1 MSAALREQIGA
12 KDSTQVADAQRLKV
26 LVSAY
31 ACHPE
36 QGSEPGVGW
45 NWVREIARHHDVWL
59 LTEAERFAPATE
71 GALQADRHLRD
82 AVKVIGIPRERRA
95 ERWLKSLA
103 YYHTYEKWQRAA
115 LARARELHR
124 QVRFDVAHQLNMI
137 GYREPG
143 FLWSLDV
150 PFVWGP
156 IGGFAQMPW
165 RYLPAMGTSG
175 ALTLGLRNVANEM
188 QMRLSHR
195 VRAAMA
201 ASDVLIAA
209 TSVDSAAIAKYYGR
223 QAPVV
228 HETGTAAESEPPVRA
243 IKSGEP
249 LQVLWCG
256 LMVPRKAVGVAL
268 RAVARASQEIPIQF
282 HLYGAGPQEP
292 FARGLAQQLGIH
304 GHCHFHGQRPR
315 AEVVDRMRRSHVL
328 LFPSL
333 QEATSATVP
342 EALATGLPVL
352 CHKICGHGDVV
363 TDEVGMRVAVAD
375 AARSVERFA
384 QGLVSLWREPDRLRA
399 YSIAA
404 ARDAPRLAWSTKGG
418 AAGGWYREAIANRQS
433 RANHRATVTNAP

>member
-1 MSAALREQIGA
+1 MSAVAKERIGA
-12 KDSTQVADAQRLKV
+12 DDSANVDSARRLKV

-45 NWVREIARHHDVWL
+45 NWVREIARYHDVWL
-59 LTEAERFAPATE
+59 LTEAERFAPVTE
-71 GALQADRHLRD
+71 SALQTDRHLRE
-82 AVKVIGIPRERRA
+82 AVKVVGIPRERRA

-124 QVRFDVAHQLNMI
+124 QVRFDVVHQLNMI

-143 FLWSLDV
+143 FLWSLDA

-156 IGGFAQMPW
+156 IGGFARMPW

-175 ALTLGLRNVANEM
+175 ALSLGLRNVANEM

-195 VRAAMA
+195 VRAAMV

-228 HETGTAAESEPPVRA
+228 HETGTAPDSEPAVRT
-243 IKSGEP
+243 IESGEP

-268 RAVARASQEIPIQF
+268 RAVARASQEIPVEL

-304 GHCHFHGQRPR
+304 GRCHFHGQRPR
-315 AEVVDRMRRSHVL
+315 AEVGDRMRSSHVL

-363 TDEVGMRVAVAD
+363 TDEVGMRVPVAD
-375 AARSVERFA
+375 PARSVEAFA
-384 QGLVSLWREPDRLRA
+384 KALISLHREPGRLRA

-404 ARDAPRLAWSTKGG
+404 AKGAPRLAWSAKGS
-418 AAGGWYREAIANRQS
+418 AADGLYREAIASWQS
-433 RANHRATVTNAP
+433 RKGRL

>member
-1 MSAALREQIGA
+1 MSAVPRE
-12 KDSTQVADAQRLKV
+12 RLKV

-45 NWVREIARHHDVWL
+45 NWVREIAQYHDVWL

-71 GALQADRHLRD
+71 SALQADRDLRD
-82 AVKVIGIPRERRA
+82 AVKVVGIPRERRA
-95 ERWLKSLA
+95 ERWLRSLA

-115 LARARELHR
+115 LAQARELQR
-124 QVRFDVAHQLNMI
+124 QVRFDVVHQLNMI

-143 FLWSLDV
+143 FLWSLDA

-165 RYLPAMGTSG
+165 RYLPAMGTAG
-175 ALTLGLRNVANEM
+175 ALALGLRNVANEM

-209 TSVDSAAIAKYYGR
+209 TSVDNTAIAKCYGR

-228 HETGTAAESEPPVRA
+228 HETGTAPESDPPVRT
-243 IKSGEP
+243 IESGQP

-268 RAVARASQEIPIQF
+268 RAVARASQEIPIEF
-282 HLYGAGPQEP
+282 HLYGTGPQEP
-292 FARGLAQQLGIH
+292 VARGLAQQLGIH
-304 GHCHFHGQRPR
+304 GRCHFHGQRPR
-315 AEVVDRMRRSHVL
+315 AEVVERMRSSHVL

-363 TDEVGMRVAVAD
+363 TDEVGMRIPVAD
-375 AARSVERFA
+375 PARSVEAFA
-384 QGLVSLWREPDRLRA
+384 KALVTLGREPDRLRA

-404 ARDAPRLAWSTKGG
+404 AQGAPRLAWSTKGS
-418 AAGGWYREAIANRQS
+418 AADGLYRQAIASWQS
-433 RANHRATVTNAP
+433 RSGHLLPGS

>member
-1 MSAALREQIGA
+1 MSAVPKERIGA
-12 KDSTQVADAQRLKV
+12 DVDSTRRLKV

-45 NWVREIARHHDVWL
+45 NWLREIARYHDVWL

-71 GALQADRHLRD
+71 SAIQADPDLRD

-103 YYHTYEKWQRAA
+103 YYYTYEKWQRAA
-115 LARARELHR
+115 LARAQELHR
-124 QVRFDVAHQLNMI
+124 QVRFDVVHQLNMI

-143 FLWSLDV
+143 FLWTLDV

-175 ALTLGLRNVANEM
+175 ALALGLRNVANEM

-195 VRAAMA
+195 VRKAMQ

-209 TSVDSAAIAKYYGR
+209 TSVDSDAIAKLYGR
-223 QAPVV
+223 NAPVV
-228 HETGTAAESEPPVRA
+228 HETGTAPEPESVVRT
-243 IKSGEP
+243 IKPGEP
-249 LQVLWCG
+249 LRVLWCG
-256 LMVPRKAVGVAL
+256 LMVPRKAVGVAV
-268 RAVARASQEIPIQF
+268 RAVARAGQEIPIEF
-282 HLYGAGPQEP
+282 HLYGAGPQQP
-292 FARGLAQQLGIH
+292 FARALAEQLGVQ

-315 AEVVDRMRRSHVL
+315 TEVIERMRSSHVL

-363 TDEVGMRVAVAD
+363 TDEVGMRVPVAD
-375 AARSVERFA
+375 PARSVEAFA
-384 QGLVSLWREPDRLRA
+384 KALVSLYREPDRLRA

-404 ARDAPRLAWSTKGG
+404 AQGAPGLAWSAKGS
-418 AAGGWYREAIANRQS
+418 AADGLYRQAIAN
-433 RANHRATVTNAP
+433 T

>member
-1 MSAALREQIGA
+1 MSAALKEQIGA
-12 KDSTQVADAQRLKV
+12 EQRARVESAQRLKV

-45 NWVREIARHHDVWL
+45 NWLREIARYHDVWL

-71 GALQADRHLRD
+71 SAILADRHLSN

-103 YYHTYEKWQRAA
+103 YYYTYEKWQRAA
-115 LARARELHR
+115 LAQARELHR
-124 QVRFDVAHQLNMI
+124 QVRFDVVHQLNMI

-143 FLWSLDV
+143 FLWSLEI

-165 RYLPAMGTSG
+165 SYLGAMGPSG
-175 ALTLGLRNVANEM
+175 ALSLGLRNLANDV

-195 VRAAMA
+195 VRTAMH
-201 ASDVLIAA
+201 ASDVLISA
-209 TSVDSAAIAKYYGR
+209 TSVDKVAIAKLYGR

-228 HETGTAAESEPPVRA
+228 HETGTTPEAEPSVRT
-243 IKSGEP
+243 IREGEP
-249 LQVLWCG
+249 LRVLWCG
-256 LMVPRKAVGVAL
+256 RMVPSKAVGVAV
-268 RAVARASQEIPIQF
+268 RAVARAGQTIPIEF
-282 HLYGAGPQEP
+282 HLCGDGPQQP
-292 FARGLAQQLGIH
+292 FARGLAEQLGIQ
-304 GHCHFHGQRPR
+304 GRCHFHGQVPR
-315 AEVVDRMRRSHVL
+315 AEVIDRMRSSHVL

-333 QEATSATVP
+333 KEATSATVP

-352 CHKICGHGDVV
+352 CHRICGHGDIV
-363 TDEVGMRVAVAD
+363 TDEVGIGISVTD
-375 AARSVERFA
+375 PARSVEAFA
-384 QGLVSLWREPDRLRA
+384 NALVLLWREPDRLRA

-404 ARDAPRLAWSTKGG
+404 ARGAPRFAWSAKGRDADG
-418 AAGGWYREAIANRQS
+418 LYREAIASRQS
-433 RANHRATVTNAP
+433 RAQRMSS

>member
-1 MSAALREQIGA
+1 MSAALKEQIGA
-12 KDSTQVADAQRLKV
+12 NDGAKVADAPRLKV

-71 GALQADRHLRD
+71 GAIQTDRHLRD
-82 AVKVIGIPRERRA
+82 AVKVIGIPRERGA
-95 ERWLKSLA
+95 ERWLRSLA

-124 QVRFDVAHQLNMI
+124 QVRFDVVHQLNMI

-165 RYLPAMGTSG
+165 RYLHAMGPAG
-175 ALTLGLRNVANEM
+175 ALSLGLRNVVNAL
-188 QMRLSHR
+188 QMRLSRR
-195 VRAAMA
+195 VRSAIR
-201 ASDVLIAA
+201 ASDLLIAA
-209 TSVDSAAIAKYYGR
+209 TSVDSVAIAKLYGR

-228 HETGTAAESEPPVRA
+228 HETGTAPESAPVVRA
-243 IKSGEP
+243 IESGEP

-268 RAVARASQEIPIQF
+268 RAVALASQEIPIEF
-282 HLYGAGPQEP
+282 HLYGAGPQQP
-292 FARGLAQQLGIH
+292 FARRLAQQLGVQDR
-304 GHCHFHGQRPR
+304 CHFHAQRPR
-315 AEVVDRMRRSHVL
+315 AEVVDRMRACHVL

-363 TDEVGMRVAVAD
+363 TDQAGIRVPVAD
-375 AARSVERFA
+375 PAQSVKSFA
-384 QGLVSLWREPDRLRA
+384 NALVSLWREPERLRA

-404 ARDAPRLAWSTKGG
+404 AESAPRLAWSAKGG
-418 AAGGWYREAIANRQS
+418 AADDLYRQAIASWHCSPR
-433 RANHRATVTNAP
+433 RKR

>member
-1 MSAALREQIGA
+1 MSAAMEEHIGA
-12 KDSTQVADAQRLKV
+12 ADVVNVASTQRLKV

-45 NWVREIARHHDVWL
+45 NWLKEIARRNDVWL

-71 GALQADRHLRD
+71 TALQTDRHLRE
-82 AVKVIGIPRERRA
+82 AVRVIGIPRERRA

-115 LARARELHR
+115 LARAQELHR
-124 QVRFDVAHQLNMI
+124 HVRFDVIHQLNMI

-143 FLWSLDV
+143 FLWSLDA

-165 RYLPAMGTSG
+165 RYLHAMGPSG
-175 ALTLGLRNVANEM
+175 ALSLGLRNLANEM

-195 VRAAMA
+195 VRAAMH

-209 TSVDSAAIAKYYGR
+209 TSVDRAAIDKSYGR

-228 HETGTAAESEPPVRA
+228 HETGTAPDPEPAVRT
-243 IKSGEP
+243 IKPGEP
-249 LQVLWCG
+249 LQVLWCA
-256 LMVPRKAVGVAL
+256 LMVPRKAVGIAL
-268 RAVARASQEIPIQF
+268 RAVARASQEIPIEF
-282 HLYGAGPQEP
+282 HLYGAGPQES

-304 GHCHFHGQRPR
+304 RRCHFHGQRPR
-315 AEVVDRMRRSHVL
+315 AEVVDRMRSSHVL

-352 CHKICGHGDVV
+352 CHKTCGHGDVV
-363 TDEVGMRVAVAD
+363 TDEAGMRVPVTNP
-375 AARSVERFA
+375 ARSVEAFA
-384 QGLVSLWREPDRLRA
+384 KALVSLSREPERLRA

-404 ARDAPRLAWSTKGG
+404 AQGAPRLAWSAKGN
-418 AAGGWYREAIANRQS
+418 AADRLYREAIASRQS
-433 RANHRATVTNAP
+433 RKGRL

>member
-1 MSAALREQIGA
+1 MSAALKEQVGVDAGA
-12 KDSTQVADAQRLKV
+12 TVASPRRLKV

-45 NWVREIARHHDVWL
+45 NWVREIARYHDVWL
-59 LTEAERFAPATE
+59 LTEAQRFAPVTE
-71 GALQADRHLRD
+71 SAIRTDQDLRN
-82 AVKVIGIPRERRA
+82 AVKVVGIPRERRA

-103 YYHTYEKWQRAA
+103 YYYTYEKWQRAA
-115 LARARELHR
+115 LAQARELHR
-124 QVRFDVAHQLNMI
+124 QVRFDVIHQLNMI

-143 FLWSLDV
+143 FLWSMDV

-165 RYLPAMGTSG
+165 SYLRAMGASG
-175 ALTLGLRNVANEM
+175 ALTLGLRNLANDT

-195 VRAAMA
+195 VRTAMH

-209 TSVDSAAIAKYYGR
+209 TSVDSAAIAKLYGR
-223 QAPVV
+223 HAPVV
-228 HETGTAAESEPPVRA
+228 HETGTVPESEPAIRT

-268 RAVARASQEIPIQF
+268 RAVARAGQEIPIEF
-282 HLYGAGPQEP
+282 HLCGDGPQQP
-292 FARGLAQQLGIH
+292 FARGLAKQLGIH

-315 AEVVDRMRRSHVL
+315 AEVVDRMRSCHVL

-352 CHKICGHGDVV
+352 CHKTCGQGDIVTAEVGIGVPV
-363 TDEVGMRVAVAD
+363 TDPS
-375 AARSVERFA
+375 RSVEAFA
-384 QGLVSLWREPDRLRA
+384 NALVSLWREPDRLRA

-404 ARDAPRLAWSTKGG
+404 AQGAPRLAWSAKGS
-418 AAGGWYREAIANRQS
+418 AADGLYREAIARRLQ
-433 RANHRATVTNAP
+433 RASSA

>member
-1 MSAALREQIGA
+1 MHVA
-12 KDSTQVADAQRLKV
+12 STRRLKV

-71 GALQADRHLRD
+71 SVIQTDPHLRD

-103 YYHTYEKWQRAA
+103 YYYTYEKWQRAA

-124 QVRFDVAHQLNMI
+124 QVHFDVVHQLNMI

-175 ALTLGLRNVANEM
+175 ALPLGLRNVANDI
-188 QMRLSHR
+188 QMRVSHR
-195 VRAAMA
+195 VRAAMR
-201 ASDVLIAA
+201 ASDVLISA
-209 TSVDSAAIAKYYGR
+209 TSVDSVAIAKLYGR

-228 HETGTAAESEPPVRA
+228 HETGTAPESDPAVRT

-256 LMVPRKAVGVAL
+256 LMVPRKSVGIAL
-268 RAVARASQEIPIQF
+268 RAVARAAREIPIEL
-282 HLYGAGPQEP
+282 HLYGAGPQQP
-292 FARGLAQQLGIH
+292 FAIGLAEQLGIQ
-304 GHCHFHGQRPR
+304 GRCHFHGQRPR
-315 AEVVDRMRRSHVL
+315 AEVIERMRSSHVL

-333 QEATSATVP
+333 QEATLATVP

-352 CHKICGHGDVV
+352 CHKTCGHGDVV

-375 AARSVERFA
+375 PARSVEAFGKA
-384 QGLVSLWREPDRLRA
+384 LVSLWREPDRLRA

-404 ARDAPRLAWSTKGG
+404 AQEARRFAWSQKGS
-418 AAGGWYREAIANRQS
+418 AADGLYRQAIAS
-433 RANHRATVTNAP
+433 RATVTNAT

>member
-1 MSAALREQIGA
+1 MHTASVNAALKEHIEA
-12 KDSTQVADAQRLKV
+12 ADVVNIASRPRLKV

-59 LTEAERFAPATE
+59 LTEAERFAPVTE
-71 GALQADRHLRD
+71 SAIRTDRHLSN

-103 YYHTYEKWQRAA
+103 YYYTYEKWQRAA
-115 LARARELHR
+115 LARAQELHR
-124 QVRFDVAHQLNMI
+124 QVRFDVVHQLNMI

-165 RYLPAMGTSG
+165 RYLRAVGPSG
-175 ALTLGLRNVANEM
+175 ALSLGLRNLANEM
-188 QMRLSHR
+188 QMRVSHR
-195 VRAAMA
+195 VRTAMH

-209 TSVDSAAIAKYYGR
+209 TSVDSAAIAKFYGR
-223 QAPVV
+223 QAAVV
-228 HETGTAAESEPPVRA
+228 HETGTAPESKPAVRT
-243 IKSGEP
+243 IRSGEP

-256 LMVPRKAVGVAL
+256 LMVPRKAVVVAL
-268 RAVARASQEIPIQF
+268 RAVARAGQEIPIEF
-282 HLYGAGPQEP
+282 HLYGTGPQLP
-292 FARGLAQQLGIH
+292 FTRGLAEQLGINDR
-304 GHCHFHGQRPR
+304 CHFHGQRPR
-315 AEVVDRMRRSHVL
+315 VEVIDRMRSSHVL

-352 CHKICGHGDVV
+352 CHKTCGHGDIV
-363 TDEVGMRVAVAD
+363 TDEAGMRVPVANP
-375 AARSVERFA
+375 ARSVEAFA
-384 QGLVSLWREPDRLRA
+384 NALVSLWREPDRLRA

-404 ARDAPRLAWSTKGG
+404 AQGAPRLAWSAKGS
-418 AAGGWYREAIANRQS
+418 AADGLYREAIASWHQS
-433 RANHRATVTNAP
+433 PRRRL

>member
-1 MSAALREQIGA
+1 MSAALQEPATVNAGA
-12 KDSTQVADAQRLKV
+12 TVGNPRRLKV

-45 NWVREIARHHDVWL
+45 NWVREIARYHDVWL
-59 LTEAERFAPATE
+59 LTEAQRFASVTE
-71 GALQADRHLRD
+71 SAIRTDQDLRN
-82 AVKVIGIPRERRA
+82 AVKVVGIPRERRA

-103 YYHTYEKWQRAA
+103 YYYTYEKWQRAA
-115 LARARELHR
+115 LAQARELHR
-124 QVRFDVAHQLNMI
+124 QVRFDVVHQLNMI

-143 FLWSLDV
+143 FLWSLDA

-165 RYLPAMGTSG
+165 RYLRAMGASG
-175 ALTLGLRNVANEM
+175 ALTLGLRNLANET

-195 VRAAMA
+195 VRTAMHT
-201 ASDVLIAA
+201 SDVLIAA
-209 TSVDSAAIAKYYGR
+209 TSVDSAAIAKFFGR

-228 HETGTAAESEPPVRA
+228 HETGTAPESEPTVRT
-243 IKSGEP
+243 IKAGEP

-268 RAVARASQEIPIQF
+268 RAVARAGQDIPIEF
-282 HLYGAGPQEP
+282 HLYGAGPQQP
-292 FARGLAQQLGIH
+292 FARGLAEQLGIH

-315 AEVVDRMRRSHVL
+315 AEVVDRMRSSHVL

-352 CHKICGHGDVV
+352 CHKTCGQGDIV
-363 TDEVGMRVAVAD
+363 TDEVGVRVPVAD
-375 AARSVERFA
+375 PARSVEAFA
-384 QGLVSLWREPDRLRA
+384 KALVSLWREPDRLRA

-404 ARDAPRLAWSTKGG
+404 AQGAPRLAWSAKGS
-418 AAGGWYREAIANRQS
+418 AADGLYREAIASWRS
-433 RANHRATVTNAP
+433 RAQRMSS

>member
-1 MSAALREQIGA
+1 MSAALKEQVGVAAGA
-12 KDSTQVADAQRLKV
+12 SVESPRRLKV

-45 NWVREIARHHDVWL
+45 NWMREIARYHDVWL
-59 LTEAERFAPATE
+59 LTEAERFAPVTE
-71 GALQADRHLRD
+71 SAIRTDQDLRN
-82 AVKVIGIPRERRA
+82 AVKVVGIPRERRA

-103 YYHTYEKWQRAA
+103 YYYTYEKWQRAA
-115 LARARELHR
+115 LAQARQLHR
-124 QVRFDVAHQLNMI
+124 QVRFDVVHQLNMI

-165 RYLPAMGTSG
+165 SYLRALGTSG
-175 ALTLGLRNVANEM
+175 ALTLGLRNLANEM

-195 VRAAMA
+195 VRTAMH

-209 TSVDSAAIAKYYGR
+209 TSVDSAAIAKFYGR
-223 QAPVV
+223 HAAVV
-228 HETGTAAESEPPVRA
+228 HETGAAPESEPAVRT
-243 IKSGEP
+243 IKAGEP

-268 RAVARASQEIPIQF
+268 RAVARARQEIPIEF
-282 HLYGAGPQEP
+282 HLYGAGPQQP
-292 FARGLAQQLGIH
+292 FARELAQQLGMH

-315 AEVVDRMRRSHVL
+315 AEVVDRMRSSHVL

-352 CHKICGHGDVV
+352 CHKTCGQGDIV
-363 TDEVGMRVAVAD
+363 TDETGVRVPVAD
-375 AARSVERFA
+375 PARSVEAFA
-384 QGLVSLWREPDRLRA
+384 KALVSLWREPDRLRA

-404 ARDAPRLAWSTKGG
+404 AQGATRLAWSAKGS
-418 AAGGWYREAIANRQS
+418 AADGLYREAIARRLQRVS
-433 RANHRATVTNAP
+433 SA

>member
-1 MSAALREQIGA
+1 MSAVPKELLESAR
-12 KDSTQVADAQRLKV
+12 RLKV

-45 NWVREIARHHDVWL
+45 NWLREIARYHDVWL

-71 GALQADRHLRD
+71 QALQADRHLRET
-82 AVKVIGIPRERRA
+82 VTVIGIPRERRA
-95 ERWLKSLA
+95 ERWLRSLA
-103 YYHTYEKWQRAA
+103 YYYTYEKWQRAA
-115 LARARELHR
+115 LARAQELHR
-124 QVRFDVAHQLNMI
+124 QVRFDVVHQLNMI

-175 ALTLGLRNVANEM
+175 ALSLGLRNVANEM
-188 QMRLSHR
+188 QMRLSQR
-195 VRAAMA
+195 VRKAMQ

-209 TSVDSAAIAKYYGR
+209 TSVDSVAIEKLYGR
-223 QAPVV
+223 HAPVV
-228 HETGTAAESEPPVRA
+228 HETGTAPEPESVVRT
-243 IKSGEP
+243 IKQGEP
-249 LQVLWCG
+249 LRVLWCG

-268 RAVARASQEIPIQF
+268 RAVARAGKDIPIEF
-282 HLYGAGPQEP
+282 HLYGAGPQAP
-292 FARGLAQQLGIH
+292 FARALAEQLGIQDR
-304 GHCHFHGQRPR
+304 CHFHGQRPR
-315 AEVVDRMRRSHVL
+315 TEVIERMRSSHVL

-342 EALATGLPVL
+342 EAMATGLPVL

-363 TDEVGMRVAVAD
+363 TDEVGMRIPVLD
-375 AARSVERFA
+375 PARSVEGFA
-384 QGLVSLWREPDRLRA
+384 QALVSLSREPERLRA

-404 ARDAPRLAWSTKGG
+404 ARGAPRLAWSAKGS
-418 AAGGWYREAIANRQS
+418 AADELYRQAIANR
-433 RANHRATVTNAP
+433 

>member
-1 MSAALREQIGA
+1 MSAALKEQVDVAAGA
-12 KDSTQVADAQRLKV
+12 SVGSSRRLKV

-45 NWVREIARHHDVWL
+45 NWVREIARYHDVWL
-59 LTEAERFAPATE
+59 LTEAERFAPVTE
-71 GALQADRHLRD
+71 SAIRTDQDLRN
-82 AVKVIGIPRERRA
+82 AVKVVGIPRERRA

-103 YYHTYEKWQRAA
+103 YYYTYEKWQRAA
-115 LARARELHR
+115 LAQARQLHR
-124 QVRFDVAHQLNMI
+124 QVRFDVVHQLNMI

-165 RYLPAMGTSG
+165 SYLRAMGTSG
-175 ALTLGLRNVANEM
+175 ALTLGLRNLANET

-195 VRAAMA
+195 VRTAMH

-209 TSVDSAAIAKYYGR
+209 TSVDSAAIAKFYGR
-223 QAPVV
+223 HAAVV
-228 HETGTAAESEPPVRA
+228 HETGTAPESEPAVRT

-268 RAVARASQEIPIQF
+268 RAVARAAQEIPLEF
-282 HLYGAGPQEP
+282 HLYGTGPQQP
-292 FARGLAQQLGIH
+292 FARGLSQQLGIH

-315 AEVVDRMRRSHVL
+315 AEVVDRMRSSHVL

-352 CHKICGHGDVV
+352 CHKTCGQGDIVTAEVGIGVPV
-363 TDEVGMRVAVAD
+363 TDPP
-375 AARSVERFA
+375 RSVEAFA
-384 QGLVSLWREPDRLRA
+384 KALVSLWREPDRLRA

-404 ARDAPRLAWSTKGG
+404 AQGAPRLAWSAKGS
-418 AAGGWYREAIANRQS
+418 AADGLYRDAIASWHS
-433 RANHRATVTNAP
+433 RAQRTSS